1 MFSWEKLLI
10 KNFGLPDVIHTYGLW
25 NFHNFIASKIATKY
39 NIPHIIAP
47 CGMLYEAA
55 FKKSFIPK
63 KIFWKLF
70 QKSALLNANSI
81 HAKSVEEFNNI
92 LHILPKIKHDKVI
105 VLPNPIE
112 HYDRIENNYETK
124 FDFLP
129 ENKNFLLYVGR
140 LDKRKGLIELIEV
153 WNKIIKEH
161 KKWCLVITGDDDGS
175 GHLFKIRKKLN
186 HLRNINY
193 YDHSKSG
200 NHVNRVRDANLVLTG
215 ALYDTEKKSIFCNA
229 NIFINPSNF
238 ENFGMTIAEALNYK
252 LPVIISKN
260 TPWKSVEKEN
270 CGWLLVKGNKNLE
283 SVLKIALKTS
293 LFKLKQMGYN
303 SSKLVRNLSQRKISI
318 RTIALYEDL
327 IKLS

>member
-1 MFSWEKLLI
+1 M
-10 KNFGLPDVIHTYGLW
+10 
-25 NFHNFIASKIATKY
+25 
-39 NIPHIIAP
+39 
-47 CGMLYEAA
+47 
-55 FKKSFIPK
+55 
-63 KIFWKLF
+63 
-70 QKSALLNANSI
+70 
-81 HAKSVEEFNNI
+81 
-92 LHILPKIKHDKVI
+92 
-105 VLPNPIE
+105 PNPIE
-112 HYDRIENNYETK
+112 TYDRIENNYETK

-129 ENKNFLLYVGR
+129 KKKNFLLYVGR

-200 NHVNRVRDANLVLTG
+200 NDVNKVKDVNLVLTG

-238 ENFGMTIAEALNYK
+238 ENFGMTIAEALNYN

-260 TPWKSVEKEN
+260 TPWKSVEREN
-270 CGWLLVKGNKNLE
+270 CGWLLVRSNKNLE

-293 LFKLKQMGYN
+293 LSKLKQMGDN

-327 IKLS
+327 IKLN